1 MRTMRIREMIIE
13 GAAMVLALGIG
24 ASLPGDAA
32 ALGRVHVVPVSG
44 AWCGLTA
51 DGGTVR
57 FSVLPG
63 GKFVGDIHIASVVG
77 SLSGSEGIAMP
88 QTQVAESK
96 FIFRRDREELD
107 CSGRSGRGSGPIIGP
122 ICRQAPCNPPRR
134 PPPPCRSAPCS
145 TPPPEGCTST
155 SINEIMVRGTF
166 TSPESARGTYTFQP
180 DRRRIVGNYVA
191 WPQAIAPCP

>member
-1 MRTMRIREMIIE
+1 MKVTRMRGSILVI
-13 GAAMVLALGIG
+13 AALMSALGIVL
-24 ASLPGDAA
+24 SRRTDAV
-32 ALGRVHVVPVSG
+32 ALGRAEVVPVSG
-44 AWCGLTA
+44 AWCGLT
-51 DGGTVR
+51 DEGGTVR

-63 GKFVGDIHIASVVG
+63 GKFVGDIHIASLMG

-134 PPPPCRSAPCS
+134 PDPPCRRAPCVP
-145 TPPPEGCTST
+145 PPPEGCSST
-155 SINEIMVRGTF
+155 TINEIMVRGTF
-166 TSPESARGTYTFQP
+166 TSPESARGSFTYQP
-180 DRRRIVGNYVA
+180 ERRRIVGSYVA

>member
-1 MRTMRIREMIIE
+1 MNLTPMRNSILVV
-13 GAAMVLALGIG
+13 GALMCALGIVL
-24 ASLPGDAA
+24 SQRTDVE
-32 ALGRVHVVPVSG
+32 ALGRVEVVPVSG
-44 AWCGLTA
+44 AWCGLTD

-63 GKFVGDIHIASVVG
+63 GKFVGDIHIASSRG

-107 CSGRSGRGSGPIIGP
+107 CSGRRGGGSGPIIGP

-134 PPPPCRSAPCS
+134 PNPPCGRAPCA
-145 TPPPEGCTST
+145 TPPPEGCSST
-155 SINEIMVRGTF
+155 TINEIMVRGTF
-166 TSPESARGTYTFQP
+166 TSPESARGSFTYQP
-180 DRRRIVGNYVA
+180 DRRRIVGSYVA